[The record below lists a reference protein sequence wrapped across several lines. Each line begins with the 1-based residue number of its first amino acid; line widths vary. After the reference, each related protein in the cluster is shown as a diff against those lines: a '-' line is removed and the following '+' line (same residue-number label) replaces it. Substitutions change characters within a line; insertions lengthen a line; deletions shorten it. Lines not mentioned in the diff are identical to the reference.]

1 VRNRRRR
8 KRRIHST
15 ELVSAA
21 VARCNIHL
29 LELTRDKNI
38 HATKSSENLFFSFL
52 LFILVPLLSSSTIG
66 QSQLNLETIQQLMPS
81 INMQFLHFLELAKQ
95 GSKYVIPLPDK
106 YEDTGH
112 FRENDCFRK

>member
-1 VRNRRRR
+1 MPQNLQR
-8 KRRIHST
+8 T
-15 ELVSAA
+15 
-21 VARCNIHL
+21 
-29 LELTRDKNI
+29 
-38 HATKSSENLFFSFL
+38 SSFLFFSSSWF
-52 LFILVPLLSSSTIG
+52 FFVSSTIG